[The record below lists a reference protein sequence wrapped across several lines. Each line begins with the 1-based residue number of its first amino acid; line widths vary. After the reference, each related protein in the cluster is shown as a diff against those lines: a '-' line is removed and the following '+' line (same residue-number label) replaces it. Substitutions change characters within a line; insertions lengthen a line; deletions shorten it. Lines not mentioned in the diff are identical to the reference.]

1 MEAETQDSS
10 PSEAKPTGSASV
22 GEPQGL
28 FSSFSE
34 HQFRWLFASNS
45 TFFLALAGQQ
55 VLRSW
60 LAFQITGNARSLGLI
75 SAMVAI
81 PMLLIAPIGGVVAD
95 RVDRRTLVAAGQAV
109 TVVAESVILWLL
121 ISGSLEYWHLL
132 VSAAVLGATFPFI
145 MPARQAI
152 IANSVGRQRLT
163 NAMALNMAAVN
174 TTRVVGPAV
183 AGFLIGTT
191 GAGFAYGLNVALFFI
206 ALTCMLGVG
215 PAPPAKGTVEASP
228 RRNLRAGFDYI
239 RSDSLVFVLLFFGL
253 VPMFLVMPFQNLLV
267 VFAEDVWQVGA
278 LGFGFLN
285 AASGTGGLVGAI
297 LVAWH
302 SKAPGRLRTMMV
314 SVFAFGLFLVL
325 FAISPWYLLALPMV
339 FIASAF
345 ANLYST
351 LNNTAIQVLIPNEVR
366 GRVSSFLMM
375 SFSLPL
381 LGTLP
386 VSALADTVGAP
397 IAISVASALAV
408 VIAIAFYAW
417 SPPLRSM
424 DERIREALS

>member
-1 MEAETQDSS
+1 MEAEIQDTS
-10 PSEAKPTGSASV
+10 PTEAEQARSAGDRV
-22 GEPQGL
+22 AQGL
-28 FSSFSE
+28 FSSFAE

-45 TFFLALAGQQ
+45 AFFLGLGGQQ
-55 VLRSW
+55 VLRAW

-81 PMLLIAPIGGVVAD
+81 PMLLIAPIGGVIAD

-109 TVVAESVILWLL
+109 TVVSESVILWLL
-121 ISGSLEYWHLL
+121 VSGNLEYWHLL
-132 VSAAVLGATFPFI
+132 VSAAALGATFPFI

-174 TTRVVGPAV
+174 TTRVVGPAA

-191 GAGFAYGLNVALFFI
+191 GAGFAYGLNVALFLA
-206 ALTCMLGVG
+206 ALICMAGVG
-215 PAPPAKGTVEASP
+215 PAPPPENASQASP
-228 RRNLRAGFDYI
+228 TRSLGTGFEYVRR
-239 RSDSLVFVLLFFGL
+239 DSLVFVLLFFGL

-278 LGFGFLN
+278 LGLGFLS
-285 AASGTGGLVGAI
+285 AAAGTGGLLGAI
-297 LVAWH
+297 LVAWR
-302 SKAPGRLRTMMV
+302 SKAPRRLRTMML
-314 SVFAFGLFLVL
+314 SVFAFGSFLVL
-325 FAISPWYLLALPMV
+325 FAVSPWYLLALPMV

-351 LNNTAIQVLIPNEVR
+351 LNNTAIQVLIPDEVR

-386 VSALADTVGAP
+386 VSALADAIGAP
-397 IAISVASALAV
+397 TAIAAASGLAV
-408 VIAIAFYAW
+408 VIAIAFYLL
-417 SPPLRSM
+417 SSPLRTM
-424 DERIREALS
+424 DERLREALS

>member
-1 MEAETQDSS
+1 MEAEVQDSS
-10 PSEAKPTGSASV
+10 LSETKPGLAVGSTA
-22 GEPQGL
+22 QGL

-45 TFFLALAGQQ
+45 TFFLALGGQQ
-55 VLRSW
+55 VLRAW
-60 LAFQITGNARSLGLI
+60 LTFQITGNARSLGMI

-81 PMLLIAPIGGVVAD
+81 PMLLIAPIGGVIAD
-95 RVDRRTLVAAGQAV
+95 RVDRRTLVATGQGV
-109 TVVAESVILWLL
+109 TVVTESIILWLL
-121 ISGSLEYWHLL
+121 VSGNLQYWHLL
-132 VSAAVLGATFPFI
+132 VSAAALGATFPFI

-163 NAMALNMAAVN
+163 NAMALNMAAIN
-174 TTRVVGPAV
+174 TTRVVGPAM

-191 GAGFAYGLNVALFFI
+191 GAGFAYGLNVVFFFAALI
-206 ALTCMLGVG
+206 CMAGVG
-215 PAPPAKGTVEASP
+215 PAPPPTSALQASP
-228 RRNLRAGFDYI
+228 TRNLGAGLEYV
-239 RSDSLVFVLLFFGL
+239 RRDSLVFVLLFFGL

-267 VFAEDVWQVGA
+267 VFAEDVWRVGA
-278 LGFGFLN
+278 LGLGFLS
-285 AASGTGGLVGAI
+285 AASGIGGLVGAI
-297 LVAWH
+297 LVAWR
-302 SKAPGRLRTMMV
+302 SKAPGRLRTMML

-325 FAISPWYLLALPMV
+325 FAVSPWYLVALPMV

-351 LNNTAIQVLIPNEVR
+351 LNNTAIQVLIPDDVR

-386 VSALADTVGAP
+386 VSALADAIGAP
-397 IAISVASALAV
+397 TAIAAASALAV
-408 VIAIAFYAW
+408 LIAIAFYFF
-417 SPPLRSM
+417 SPPLRTM
-424 DERIREALS
+424 DERLSQALS